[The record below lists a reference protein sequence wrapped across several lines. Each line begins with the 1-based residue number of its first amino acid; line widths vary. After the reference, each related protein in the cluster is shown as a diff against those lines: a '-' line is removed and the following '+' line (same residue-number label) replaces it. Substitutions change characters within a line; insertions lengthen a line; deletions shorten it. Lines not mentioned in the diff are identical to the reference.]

1 MDLGLEGRVALVL
14 ASSSGLG
21 KAIATELAG
30 EKAKV
35 VITSTN
41 ENKLIAA
48 RMDIKERTGNE
59 PLHYVCDVTKARDIE
74 NLVSFVIER
83 YGTVHILVNNAGGPP
98 PGKFEDFGD
107 DVWQRAFELNLL
119 SYVRAIRQVLPHMK
133 RMRWGRIVNSTS
145 SSVREVIDNLMLSN
159 TFRLGVIGMTKTLA
173 REVAAYNILVNAVGP
188 GRFQTDR
195 IEQLDRAVAEQKK
208 LPLEQV
214 RAAMVSQI
222 PMGRYG
228 DPSEYGR
235 LCTFLCSEANSYIT
249 GQTIV
254 ADGGMLRAVP

>member
-1 MDLGLEGRVALVL
+1 
-14 ASSSGLG
+14 
-21 KAIATELAG
+21 
-30 EKAKV
+30 
-35 VITSTN
+35 
-41 ENKLIAA
+41 
-48 RMDIKERTGNE
+48 
-59 PLHYVCDVTKARDIE
+59 
-74 NLVSFVIER
+74 
-83 YGTVHILVNNAGGPP
+83 
-98 PGKFEDFGD
+98 
-107 DVWQRAFELNLL
+107 
-119 SYVRAIRQVLPHMK
+119 MK

-173 REVAAYNILVNAVGP
+173 REVAAYNILVNAMGP

-235 LCTFLCSEANSYIT
+235 LCAFLCSEANSYIT